1 LQGTRLLVVFPSL
14 TVVASIVSLVRL
26 TAAQALKHNWIQT
39 QVAGADAIERRI
51 NVARGSGRH
60 ETFRKYLAMKKLKKA
75 ALSEIATHLTQ
86 AEVGSLGEIFH
97 EIDNDEDGLMSLS
110 DLDNA
115 LAHGKFVQE
124 KCFSHG
130 HFHL

>member
-1 LQGTRLLVVFPSL
+1 MFPWL
-14 TVVASIVSLVRL
+14 TLFASIVSLVRL
-26 TAAQALKHNWIQT
+26 TAAQALKHKWIQT

-51 NVARGSGRH
+51 SVARGSDRH

-86 AEVGSLGEIFH
+86 AEVGCLGEIFH
-97 EIDNDEDGLMSLS
+97 EIDKDEDGLMSLS

-115 LAHGKFVQE
+115 LVHGKFV
-124 KCFSHG
+124 K
-130 HFHL
+130 